1 MKTRSLIL
9 MAALLG
15 AACSET
21 TDPPVADLARTDAG
35 RDLPDLTT
43 PDRQQGPDAA
53 PAVPFTPSDLTLG
66 QMACVAA
73 GLSTGS
79 SAASEASRQ
88 VNLARLKAAGIRLMR
103 IDFLWH
109 RIEKTKGTFDFSG
122 HDLRVKAAQS
132 ANIDHIAVLAYGN
145 PWATT
150 KTTSDPYYPPD
161 DPNHFAN
168 FVKATVTRY
177 KGKISTYEIWNE
189 PNAGFRFWKS
199 NVTGDPAAYGALL
212 KAAFKAAKAADP
224 SARVLFGG
232 PFYHQQVI
240 PGHLKFLA
248 DAYKKHPDLGKHFDG
263 MALHPYAIYPP
274 SVWPEKLDAWER
286 PVDLM
291 LSNVRALM
299 AKHGGARPIYTTEVG
314 WPVFKQVSQAQQAR
328 YLVRSFLVLAAAG
341 NRAYCWYTLRDLKG
355 HGVPTEA
362 TFGLFTYTADPKAA
376 VAKPSWTA
384 YKTLLNTLGSYRL
397 VRDLRKDL
405 ALPATAFA
413 YRLRDPKTGAWA
425 TAVWSTTPGHT
436 VMVPL
441 EAATTKVTRVGMLG
455 TKSALTP
462 KAGQV
467 LIKANEEPVYVLE
480 E

>member
-150 KTTSDPYYPPD
+150 LTEDDPYFPPD
-161 DPNHFAN
+161 DPADFAPY
-168 FVKATVTRY
+168 VTAMVEHY
-177 KGKISTYEIWNE
+177 AGSISDFEIWNE
-189 PNAGFRFWKS
+189 PNAGYRFWKS
-199 NVTGDPAAYGALL
+199 EPGGDPAAFAALL
-212 KAAFKAAKAADP
+212 DVAVTAGRAACPTCRFA
-224 SARVLFGG
+224 FGA
-232 PFYHQQVI
+232 PFFHEMLI
-240 PGHLKFLA
+240 MGHLEFLELA
-248 DAYKKHPDLGKHFDG
+248 HVAVPGLDYDAMGF
-263 MALHPYAIYPP
+263 HPYPLYPP
-274 SVWPEKLDAWER
+274 QAAPEGPPPGSELSFHDMAAGIEAVMEAAGTGGR
-286 PVDLM
+286 PLW
-291 LSNVRALM
+291 
-299 AKHGGARPIYTTEVG
+299 TTEVG
-314 WPVFKQVSQAQQAR
+314 WPVYGSVTAVRQADF
-328 YLVRSFLVLAAAG
+328 LVRAALHLIAL
-341 NRAYCWYTLRDLKG
+341 NANPVCWYNLYEGPDPG
-355 HGVPTEA
+355 SFPPEQA
-362 TFGLFTYTADPKAA
+362 FGLLTSDDEPKPAFFA
-376 VAKPSWTA
+376 MAQLAGRFAGHRPT
-384 YKTLLNTLGSYRL
+384 
-397 VRDLRKDL
+397 RDLRVAGLLPPGVWGYELSDGEATWWAVWTHPEPGPL
-405 ALPATAFA
+405 EVTLPSTPVEGHDAVGEAIELPAVPTWGATGSPVFL
-413 YRLRDPKTGAWA
+413 RL
-425 TAVWSTTPGHT
+425 
-436 VMVPL
+436 
-441 EAATTKVTRVGMLG
+441 
-455 TKSALTP
+455 
-462 KAGQV
+462 
-467 LIKANEEPVYVLE
+467 
-480 E
+480 